1 MMPIFEPNR
10 PTATPPPRSL
20 VDRIRT
26 GRVVPILSDEGV
38 FDLVLGS
45 HQRFTQRY
53 ADYIDYPLPD
63 KENLVKMAKFH
74 KLKQKLKE
82 QELKADCLNYVKNYI
97 YFQARDEG
105 VGADLLAEAK
115 AQVDD
120 VAVSTF
126 AHLLGYPRLNQELAD
141 PLLVIANLP
150 FKTILT
156 TSPYTFLEDALRK
169 AGKQPRTELCRWRK
183 ELDSIDSV
191 IDDAYKPSAAEPLVY
206 HLHGLDQHADSLVLT
221 EDDYLEFLVNVCQGQ
236 GNLAADRVHPL
247 VRKVLSD
254 DLIVMGF
261 SLNSWAFRVLYA
273 GLIKPNGK
281 AEDRGICCL
290 QLIPNLEEKN
300 YLEEYVQREAKFEVV
315 WGDLHQYTQQLW
327 RAYER

>member
-1 MMPIFEPNR
+1 MPILKPDR
-10 PTATPPPRSL
+10 PAAPPTRGFA
-20 VDRIRT
+20 DRIRT
-26 GRVVPILSDEGV
+26 GRVVPIISDEGV

-45 HQRFTQRY
+45 YQHFVQGY
-53 ADYIDYPLPD
+53 ADYIEYPMAD
-63 KENLVKMAKFH
+63 KENLVKMTKFN
-74 KLKQKLKE
+74 KLKKKLKD
-82 QELKADCLNYVKNYI
+82 QEVKADCLNYAKNYI
-97 YFQARDEG
+97 YFKTEAEG
-105 VGADLLAEAK
+105 AHPDLLAEAE

-120 VAVSTF
+120 VAVSAF
-126 AHLLGYPRLNQELAD
+126 ANLLGYPRLDQGVAD
-141 PLLVIANLP
+141 PLLVIADLP

-156 TSPYTFLEDALRK
+156 TSPYTFIEDALRK

-191 IDDAYKPSAAEPLVY
+191 IDDDYKPSAAEPLVY

-236 GNLAADRVHPL
+236 GNHAADRVHAL

-254 DLIVMGF
+254 DLIMMGF

-281 AEDRGICCL
+281 AEERGICCL
-290 QLIPNLEEKN
+290 QLAPNPEEKI
-300 YLEEYVQREAKFEVV
+300 YLEEYAQREAKFEVF
-315 WGDLHQYTQQLW
+315 WGDLHQYAQELR
-327 RAYER
+327 RA